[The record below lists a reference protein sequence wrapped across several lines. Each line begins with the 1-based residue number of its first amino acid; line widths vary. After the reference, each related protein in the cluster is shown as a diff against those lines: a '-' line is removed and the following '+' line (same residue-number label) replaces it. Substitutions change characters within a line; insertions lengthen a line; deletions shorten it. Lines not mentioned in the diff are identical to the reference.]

1 MERRHGR
8 LKAQDRLYLE
18 RAFELAV
25 RGSANTAP
33 NPPVG
38 AVIVRNGEIVG
49 EGYHHVAGSSHAE
62 VEALRVAGP
71 RARGATMYVSLE
83 PCNHTGKTPPCSRA
97 VIEAGL
103 ARVVIGALD
112 PNPKTAR
119 GGMAALRDAKIDI
132 TIADEPQAKLLIES
146 FTHTVLN
153 SSRPYVSLKMASSI
167 DGYIAP
173 APGDQYWLTGSASRD
188 FVRDLR
194 IGHDAVMVGAG
205 TVRIDDPQLTVRP
218 AHTRLRPYARIIVC
232 ETDAV
237 PADRRVL
244 ASAPGYERTIVL
256 APAGVQE
263 RFATLSDTAEV
274 LFVGSAADT
283 QLDLAA
289 AMKTLRR
296 RGFQS
301 ILCEGGPT
309 LAARLLAAG
318 LIDRLFWLIAPKV
331 LANGSALPVLNLPS
345 GTTFP
350 SIGFDRVERLGDD
363 ILISGAVKHV

>member
-1 MERRHGR
+1 MERRLGQ
-8 LKAQDRLYLE
+8 LKAHDRLYLE
-18 RAFELAV
+18 RALELAA

-38 AVIVRNGEIVG
+38 AVIVRDGEIVG

-62 VEALRVAGP
+62 VEALRAAGP

-83 PCNHTGKTPPCSRA
+83 PCDHTGKTPPCSRA

-112 PNPKTAR
+112 PNPKTAQ
-119 GGMAALRDAKIDI
+119 GGVAALRDANIDV
-132 TIADEPQAKLLIES
+132 TIVDTLRAKRVIES
-146 FTHTVLN
+146 FTHVMLN
-153 SSRPYVSLKMASSI
+153 SARPYLSLKMAASL
-167 DGYIAP
+167 DGYVAP
-173 APGDQYWLTGSASRD
+173 APGDQYWLTGDASKD

-194 IGHDAVMVGAG
+194 IEHDAVMVGAG
-205 TVRIDDPQLTVRP
+205 TIRIDDPHLTVRP
-218 AHTRLRPYARIIVC
+218 SHTRLRPYVRIVAC

-256 APAGVQE
+256 APAGAKE
-263 RFATLSDTAEV
+263 RFTPLSDIAELV
-274 LFVGSAADT
+274 FIGSAAET
-283 QLDLAA
+283 HLDLAA
-289 AMKTLRR
+289 AMKALRR

-301 ILCEGGPT
+301 VLCEGGPT
-309 LAARLLAAG
+309 LAARLLASG
-318 LIDRLFWLIAPKV
+318 LIDRLFWLIAPQV
-331 LANGSALPVLNLPS
+331 LANRKAVPVLNLPAFA
-345 GTTFP
+345 TLP
-350 SIGFDRVERLGDD
+350 SIGFDRVERLADD